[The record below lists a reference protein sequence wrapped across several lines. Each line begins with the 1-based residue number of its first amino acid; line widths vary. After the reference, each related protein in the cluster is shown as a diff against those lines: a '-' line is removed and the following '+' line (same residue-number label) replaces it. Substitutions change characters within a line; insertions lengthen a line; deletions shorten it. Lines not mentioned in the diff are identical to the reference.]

1 MLAGPAGN
9 DSPSSSRALVV
20 SAGPEQGAQPHRPI
34 QRAAAFVTHLI
45 ATAHQ
50 VPQARARRRAD
61 PAEVIAAYRTTI
73 ARLQKRNEKS

>member
-1 MLAGPAGN
+1 MLADPAAN
-9 DSPSSSRALVV
+9 DSPSSSRALVIA
-20 SAGPEQGAQPHRPI
+20 AGPEQSAQRHRPV

-45 ATAHQ
+45 ATARQ

-73 ARLQKRNEKS
+73 ARLQRPNCQ

>member
-1 MLAGPAGN
+1 MFAGPAGN
-9 DSPSSSRALVV
+9 DSPSSSRALVI
-20 SAGPEQGAQPHRPI
+20 SAGPEQSAKLHRPI

-45 ATAHQ
+45 ATARQ

-73 ARLQKRNEKS
+73 ARLQKPNSQ